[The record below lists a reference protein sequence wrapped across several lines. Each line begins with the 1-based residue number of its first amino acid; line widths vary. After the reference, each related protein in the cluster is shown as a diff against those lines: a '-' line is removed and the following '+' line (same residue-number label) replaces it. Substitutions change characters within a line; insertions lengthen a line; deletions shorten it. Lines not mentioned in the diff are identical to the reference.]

1 VLRAYNRFY
10 ASGAALRHSPPWS
23 LSRHF
28 GRENFTDVPKYG
40 LCALLFT
47 TITTGVSPTKQNK
60 NTKLRDVQIFF
71 KKTNMGIICALS
83 SFRDEH
89 AAEWPWF
96 TFYIRILN
104 RIVVIIV
111 SYLQISYYKTV
122 PRAYNRFYASGP
134 LCDTR
139 RRGHFLAILGG
150 KISPTGQN
158 TVCALLFTTI
168 TTGISPTKQNK
179 NTKRRDV
186 QKKYLKKQI
195 WGSYA
200 PSLVSAMNMPRSGHG
215 SLSTYGF

>member
-60 NTKLRDVQIFF
+60 NTKRRDVQKKF

-83 SFRDEH
+83 SFRDER
-89 AAEWPWF
+89 AAECPWF

-111 SYLQISYYKTV
+111 SYLQIGYYKTV
-122 PRAYNRFYASGP
+122 PRAYNRFYTSGAP
-134 LCDTR
+134 LR
-139 RRGHFLAILGG
+139 HSPPWYFLAILGG

-158 TVCALLFTTI
+158 TGGGVCVTVH
-168 TTGISPTKQNK
+168 N
-179 NTKRRDV
+179 
-186 QKKYLKKQI
+186 
-195 WGSYA
+195 
-200 PSLVSAMNMPRSGHG
+200 H
-215 SLSTYGF
+215 